1 MSRKTAREVAMKL
14 AFASLFGGEETYED
28 VLDKSGITEKP
39 MEEDIIYSEQVL
51 KGIQE
56 HEAEIDDIINELS
69 IGWRIERMP
78 KVDLCVLRVAIYEML
93 YRDDI
98 PCGVSINEAVELA
111 KQVWR
116 RPLLRLHKRYAGHL
130 CEANR
135 GRTTGIGLM
144 EKHKSLRKASFAV
157 SQAVLYCW
165 KKDSF

>member
-78 KVDLCVLRVAIYEML
+78 KVDLTLLRLALYEIRYEELPAGVA
-93 YRDDI
+93 
-98 PCGVSINEAVELA
+98 INEAVELA
-111 KQVWR
+111 KKYGSDNSSSFINGV
-116 RPLLRLHKRYAGHL
+116 LGKLAK
-130 CEANR
+130 EAD
-135 GRTTGIGLM
+135 
-144 EKHKSLRKASFAV
+144 E
-157 SQAVLYCW
+157 
-165 KKDSF
+165 

>member
-51 KGIQE
+51 KGIQD

-93 YRDDI
+93 YREDI

-111 KQVWR
+111 KQFGGDR
-116 RPLLRLHKRYAGHL
+116 SSAYINGMLGTFAKRIEGEPRA
-130 CEANR
+130 
-135 GRTTGIGLM
+135 
-144 EKHKSLRKASFAV
+144 
-157 SQAVLYCW
+157 
-165 KKDSF
+165 